1 MAVTI
6 TEQNYNSV
14 KKIDFDWSCTGTTGG
29 TTVNSYNGEILRVLS
44 YAAETTGGIL
54 TVADRD
60 GYDILRG
67 QGAFTS
73 GESYLGTTD
82 GCRSPISAVAGS
94 TLAFTVTVA
103 STGTGGEGHCIV
115 YIR

>member
-1 MAVTI
+1 MTVTI
-6 TEQNYNSV
+6 TEQNYQSV
-14 KKIDFDWSCTGTTGG
+14 KKIDFDWATTGTTGG
-29 TTVNSYNGEILRVLS
+29 TTINSYNGEVLRVLS
-44 YAAETTGGIL
+44 YASATSGGTL

-67 QGAFTS
+67 LGTFTS

-82 GCRSPISAVAGS
+82 SRSPISAVAGS
-94 TLAFTVTVA
+94 TLAFTVVNT
-103 STGTGGEGHCIV
+103 TTTGGGAGHCIV

>member
-1 MAVTI
+1 MTVTI

-14 KKIDFDWSCTGTTGG
+14 KKIDFDWATTGTTGG
-29 TTVNSYNGEILRVLS
+29 TTLNAYNGEVLRLLS
-44 YAAETTGGIL
+44 YASGTTGGTL

-82 GCRSPISAVAGS
+82 GCRSPISALAGS
-94 TLAFTVTVA
+94 TLAFTVA
-103 STGTGGEGHCIV
+103 STGGTGHCIT

>member
-1 MAVTI
+1 MAVVI
-6 TEQNYNSV
+6 TEQTCSSV
-14 KKIDFDWSCTGTTGG
+14 KKIDFGWATTGSTGG
-29 TTVNSYNGEILRVLS
+29 TTLNSYDGEILRVLS
-44 YAAETTGGIL
+44 YASGTTGGTL
-54 TVADRD
+54 TIADED